1 MATLVPL
8 EPTSG
13 SKRRNTCALEKE
25 ELTKPA
31 HKRRRSSEHD
41 GLCPQTIT
49 DTFISQA
56 EHGVVD
62 VVSNGQR
69 GSLMTDGEKVNGC
82 HRDSPVTETTG
93 LDSTQNE
100 DDVPDKEA
108 ENVACTDGLAPP
120 TSSFSAGH
128 PESSSDALLT
138 TDGVAPAL
146 STHCGAPG
154 VSAVEGDFSQA
165 GNPPEVQNNC
175 GVVDGNQSSFT
186 NGSNCSNEINN
197 AVPQHAAQTAR
208 TGQKAPEAGV
218 TSCKNMEGIQSET
231 EDFSS
236 TTMTTEPVELVPIPD
251 KLFWKNSNNLCWLD
265 TMLVAL
271 VNFKTLRKCKPEDEL
286 QKSCVW
292 QLIKDY
298 EDVCAAIQAH
308 QKPGRGK
315 F

>member
-1 MATLVPL
+1 MASLVPV
-8 EPTSG
+8 EPSIG
-13 SKRRNTCALEKE
+13 SKRRNTCVLEKE
-25 ELTKPA
+25 ELTKPVR
-31 HKRRRSSEHD
+31 KRRRSGECD
-41 GLCPQTIT
+41 VLEPQTIT
-49 DTFISQA
+49 DTFVSQA
-56 EHGVVD
+56 EHGAVD
-62 VVSNGQR
+62 VVSNGQH

-100 DDVPDKEA
+100 DDVPDKEP

-128 PESSSDALLT
+128 PESPSDALLT
-138 TDGVAPAL
+138 TDGVVPAL
-146 STHCGAPG
+146 SPHCGAPG
-154 VSAVEGDFSQA
+154 VSDVEGDF
-165 GNPPEVQNNC
+165 
-175 GVVDGNQSSFT
+175 
-186 NGSNCSNEINN
+186 EINN
-197 AVPQHAAQTAR
+197 AAPQHTAQTAR
-208 TGQKAPEAGV
+208 TGQKALEAGV
-218 TSCKNMEGIQSET
+218 TCENMEGIQSET

-236 TTMTTEPVELVPIPD
+236 TTLTTEPVELVPIPD
-251 KLFWKNSNNLCWLD
+251 KLFWRNSNNLCWLD

-271 VNFKTLRKCKPEDEL
+271 VNFRSLRKRKPEDEL

-292 QLIKDY
+292 QLIRDY

>member
-1 MATLVPL
+1 MATLVPV
-8 EPTSG
+8 EPTIG
-13 SKRRNTCALEKE
+13 SKRRNTCVLEKE

-31 HKRRRSSEHD
+31 RKRRRSSEHD
-41 GLCPQTIT
+41 GLWPQTVT

-56 EHGVVD
+56 EHGAVD
-62 VVSNGQR
+62 VVSNGQH
-69 GSLMTDGEKVNGC
+69 GSLMTDGEKVDGC
-82 HRDSPVTETTG
+82 HGDSPVTQTTG
-93 LDSTQNE
+93 LDSTRNE
-100 DDVPDKEA
+100 DDVPDTEP

-138 TDGVAPAL
+138 TDGVAPTL
-146 STHCGAPG
+146 SPHCGAPF
-154 VSAVEGDFSQA
+154 VSEVEGDLSQA
-165 GNPPEVQNNC
+165 GNPPEVQNNY
-175 GVVDGNQSSFT
+175 GTVDGKQSSFT
-186 NGSNCSNEINN
+186 NENNCSNEIND
-197 AVPQHAAQTAR
+197 AVPQHTAQTAR
-208 TGQKAPEAGV
+208 TGQEALEAGV
-218 TSCKNMEGIQSET
+218 TSCKSMEGIQSET

-236 TTMTTEPVELVPIPD
+236 TAMTTEPAELVPIPD
-251 KLFWKNSNNLCWLD
+251 KLFWRNSNNLCWLD

-271 VNFKTLRKCKPEDEL
+271 VNFKSLRKCKPEDEL

-292 QLIKDY
+292 QLIRGY